1 MLTIAI
7 IALVCATLF
16 TGAAGYITLVEHPAR
31 LGLADVP
38 LLAQWKP
45 SYDKALPIQSGLA
58 IAGGIT
64 GIGAWYLSGNLLW
77 VIGSLVLLA
86 NWPFTLL
93 AIMPVNNQP
102 AQGDPVRGGRANG
115 SCAAGSVGEA
125 SQRQERAGSSVDGDI
140 RIGACCDRIR
150 RGFRTQPSSVRRAGQ
165 ASEFFNSPK
174 RLPRESQ
181 CRSRATG
188 EATGRGVHN

>member
-93 AIMPVNNQP
+93 AIMPVNNQLKAIRSEEAGP
-102 AQGDPVRGGRANG
+102 TARALLVAWGKLHNVRSVLG
-115 SCAAGSVGEA
+115 AASMVIFGLA
-125 SQRQERAGSSVDGDI
+125 LAAI
-140 RIGACCDRIR
+140 A
-150 RGFRTQPSSVRRAGQ
+150 
-165 ASEFFNSPK
+165 
-174 RLPRESQ
+174 
-181 CRSRATG
+181 
-188 EATGRGVHN
+188 